1 MGINANEELAEKLVK
16 ILKDAVHNC
25 IEKSGKISAKI

>member
-16 ILKDAVHNC
+16 ILKDAVDNC
-25 IEKSGKISAKI
+25 MEKNEKISAKI

>member
-16 ILKDAVHNC
+16 ILKEAVDNC
-25 IEKSGKISAKI
+25 MEKNESFSAKI